1 MVARAV
7 LLSDSIDS
15 ASIPLIL
22 TLATPHT
29 APPLALDSHIQS
41 FYDKVTIANDYYY
54 LLSIGSDFLSIL
66 CISAL
71 EVINEL
77 NIEFNIGPSCATLW
91 TTQ

>member
-1 MVARAV
+1 MARAV

-29 APPLALDSHIQS
+29 APPLALDGHIQS

-54 LLSIGSDFLSIL
+54 YLFSIGSDFFINIIHLCLSFFQ
-66 CISAL
+66 
-71 EVINEL
+71 N
-77 NIEFNIGPSCATLW
+77 F
-91 TTQ
+91 